1 MNWFKGRFKYAFQGL
16 FYAFTC
22 DRSIRLQGIFGLIV
36 IVFGFIFHCSIEE
49 WMMLISAIGFVWFSE
64 IMNSCIERCVDYISL
79 EHNEQAKHI
88 KIWLLVL
95 YLLSVCLRLVLGF
108 MYFCPNYFKW
118 EVKWKIINQ
127 DLSQLLED
135 PTLENQH
142 C

>member
-36 IVFGFIFHCSIEE
+36 ILFGFIFHCSIEE

-88 KIWLLVL
+88 KDK
-95 YLLSVCLRLVLGF
+95 
-108 MYFCPNYFKW
+108 PT
-118 EVKWKIINQ
+118 IIIAHTIKGKGV
-127 DLSQLLED
+127 SYMED
-135 PTLENQH
+135 N
-142 C
+142 

>member
-1 MNWFKGRFKYAFQGL
+1 MNWFKGRFKHAFQGL

-88 KIWLLVL
+88 KDMAAGAVFIISVL
-95 YLLSVCLRLVLGF
+95 AACIGLYVFLPKLF
-108 MYFCPNYFKW
+108 
-118 EVKWKIINQ
+118 
-127 DLSQLLED
+127 
-135 PTLENQH
+135 
-142 C
+142 

>member
-16 FYAFTC
+16 FYAFTY

-88 KIWLLVL
+88 KDMAAGAVFIISVL
-95 YLLSVCLRLVLGF
+95 AACIGLDVFLPKLF
-108 MYFCPNYFKW
+108 
-118 EVKWKIINQ
+118 
-127 DLSQLLED
+127 
-135 PTLENQH
+135 
-142 C
+142 